1 MRKRPLIIFDDNL
14 KRGKSAQANIRGQN
28 LLLKGMMITG
38 NMDKAADMAGIKTAV
53 ELYRTLDRLALRK
66 GYHKA
71 LSDEG
76 IDLQWIV
83 QRIKGH
89 ADGPSGQVSMQAL
102 RMLLTSLG
110 LNQYSVEEEG
120 QKNWEDT
127 LLKISNE
134 YEAKQLPASTNAPY
148 AVDTPK
154 EPEKNKEMRSKEQQI
169 GKELYEDQSRIAREA
184 QGSEVLPGKLYP
196 NQDEGQEIPGVHA
209 ERGPEG
215 FV

>member
-28 LLLKGMMITG
+28 LLLKGMVITG

-134 YEAKQLPASTNAPY
+134 YDAKQLPAPTASYTVN
-148 AVDTPK
+148 VPK
-154 EPEKNKEMRSKEQQI
+154 EPEKNKQMRSKEQQI

-184 QGSEVLPGKLYP
+184 QGPEVLSGEFHPD
-196 NQDEGQEIPGVHA
+196 QDQGQEVPGVHA

>member
-28 LLLKGMMITG
+28 LLLKGMIMTG
-38 NMDKAADMAGIKTAV
+38 NMDKAAELAGIKTAV
-53 ELYRTLDRLALRK
+53 ELYRTFDRLALRK

-71 LSDEG
+71 LDDEG
-76 IDLQWIV
+76 VNLNWIV

-89 ADGPSGQVSMQAL
+89 ADGPSAQVSMQAL

-110 LNQYSVEEEG
+110 LNQYTVEEEG

-134 YEAKQLPASTNAPY
+134 YESKQLSAPTASYTVN
-148 AVDTPK
+148 VPK
-154 EPEKNKEMRSKEQQI
+154 EPAKNKEMRSKEQQI

-184 QGSEVLPGKLYP
+184 ERPEVLPGELHP
-196 NQDEGQEIPGVHA
+196 NQDEGQEVSGIYA